1 MKKILLLLSIL
12 FFLAA
17 GNSSQLI
24 SYAKESDELNE
35 YKIYGGGFAATG
47 QIEGSSFST
56 KVYDS
61 SNGLPTSDAMFILGA
76 SDGHIY
82 VGGYSGVFKYD
93 GSSFDRIEGIEG
105 LTSARAIFEDSKG
118 RIWVGTNDNGV
129 VVVDGNESR
138 HFTYKDGLTSSS
150 IRIFAEDNS
159 GNIFVGTTSG
169 VCYIDPAYEVHFLTR
184 YKIADERVLKM
195 DKSPSGTIYGQ
206 ATNGL
211 IFAIDDCK
219 ISQMYDH
226 KVLGFEKITSILADP
241 HKEDMVYIGTEGS
254 YVYYG
259 KFGDKKEN
267 MKRIDV
273 SPISETHWLSYDCGR
288 VWVSSINMLGYIDE
302 DSNFHLIENLPLT
315 SGIEMTTSDYQGNM
329 WVASS
334 TQGVMKLVT
343 NNFINIT
350 EKAGLPSE
358 VTNAAYKFN
367 ENLYIGTNSG
377 LKIVDKN
384 GESFENELT
393 EYIGDARVRDIIS
406 DEKGNLWVATFNH
419 DLGLVCY
426 SAEKEIKSFDK
437 STGMPDNQIRTII
450 VSKDGGIIAAT
461 NGGIAII
468 ENDKVIK
475 KFTSKDGIKNPVF
488 LTLVEGNE
496 GIIFAGS
503 DGDGIYAI
511 DGDNINKIDREEGLT
526 SDVVMR
532 IVKDEKRQ
540 LIWIVTSN
548 SIQYMKDKTI
558 YEVTTFPYNNNY
570 DIYFDDEDN
579 AWILSSY
586 GIYKVKADDMMQDNV
601 TDYRLYTLA
610 NGLPFA
616 ITGNS
621 FGYIDNE
628 GNLYI
633 PGRYGLIGVN
643 INNYF
648 EKNEHVLMGIKSVY
662 CNKEYVLPDKD
673 GVYNIPSTS
682 RRVQITPSVMDYTM
696 VNPTI
701 RLYLEGGK
709 DDGVTYNRDELV
721 PMEFTNLPYGN
732 YKVHIQLLNSSTG
745 EVIQDNAYRIK
756 KSARIDELIF
766 VRVLTVFVFAIIT
779 GLIVWWTLRTTVIS
793 RQYAEITRA
802 KEEAEKANEAKSRFL
817 ANISHEIRTPIN
829 TILGMNEMILR
840 EDSANVPKGY
850 YMSMMNY
857 AFDIRNAADSL
868 LGLINDLLDISKIES
883 GKMHLVEQEYDT
895 ADMLRSII
903 SMIKIKSNEKGLSFD
918 VVVDEIFPK
927 RLYGDAG
934 KIKQVVLNILTNAV
948 KYTSKGGFCL
958 NVSMYE
964 RNGAKAQ
971 IRISVKDTGM
981 GVKEEDME
989 KLFTAYER
997 LDEEKNSSIQGT
1009 GLGLNISR
1017 KFAELMG
1024 GNLWCESVYG
1034 EGSEFIFTFEQII
1047 ADESPVGAFVLEESK
1062 ASGHYVPKFVA
1073 PDADIL
1079 VVDDNPMNLNVLKGL
1094 LKATK
1099 VFVTTADSGEEAIDK
1114 LKDNDYD
1121 VVFLD
1126 HMMPGLDGIET
1137 LAIIREFKPDI
1148 PVYALTANSVAGEDF
1163 YLSKGFNGF
1172 LGKPVDGEALEKTIM
1187 KHLPESKMEKPSEE
1201 DVPAEL
1207 TEIPEDMS
1215 WIYDVE
1221 GINVEEGIKNSGG
1234 VSGFLY
1240 ALDLFLETID
1250 ENTKLIKDAYES
1262 DNIRLYTIK
1271 VHALKSS
1278 CRIIGALDLSNFAK
1292 SLEDAGNQKDIT
1304 FISAK
1309 TDDFLKQYNEYKDKL
1324 SRIIAKQDDNTE
1336 KEMITEENLKDAYEA
1351 LAELIPQ
1358 MDYDSVE
1365 MIVNNLTKYLLP
1377 EEDANKIS
1385 ELNRLL
1391 KKFDWEGM
1399 EDLILK

>member
-1 MKKILLLLSIL
+1 MKKIFVLLSIS
-12 FFLAA
+12 FFLVA
-17 GNSSQLI
+17 GASSQFI
-24 SYAKESDELNE
+24 SNAKVNDELNE
-35 YKIYGGGFAATG
+35 YNIYGGGFAATG
-47 QIEGSSFST
+47 QLEGSSFTT
-56 KVYDS
+56 KIYDS

-129 VVVDGNESR
+129 VVIDGMENK

-150 IRIFAEDNS
+150 IRIFEEDDS
-159 GNIFVGTTSG
+159 GNIFIGTTSG
-169 VCYIDPAYEVHFLTR
+169 VCYIDPDYEVHFLTR
-184 YKIADERVLKM
+184 YKIAGERVLKL

-219 ISQMYDH
+219 VSQMYDH
-226 KVLGFEKITSILADP
+226 NVLGFEKITTILADP
-241 HKEDMVYIGTEGS
+241 YNDDMVYIGTEGS

-259 KFGDKKEN
+259 KFGDKKAN
-267 MKRIDV
+267 MKKINV

-288 VWVSSINMLGYIDE
+288 VWVSSTNMVGYIDE
-302 DSNFHLIENLPLT
+302 GNNFKLFDNVPLK
-315 SGIEMTTSDYQGNM
+315 SGIEMMTSDYQGNM
-329 WVASS
+329 WFASS

-350 EKAGLPSE
+350 EKAGLPAE
-358 VTNAAYKFN
+358 VTNAVCKFN
-367 ENLYIGTNSG
+367 GDLYIGTDSG
-377 LKIVDKN
+377 LKIVDEN
-384 GESFENELT
+384 GRSYENELT
-393 EYIGDARVRDIIS
+393 EFIGDARIRDIVS
-406 DEKGNLWVATFNH
+406 DTDGNIWIGTYNH

-426 SAEKEIKSFDK
+426 TSAKEIKSYNK
-437 STGMPDNQIRTII
+437 NNGMPDNHVRSII
-450 VSKDGGIIAAT
+450 VSKNGSIIAAT
-461 NGGIAII
+461 NGGLAII
-468 ENDKVIK
+468 SGDKVVK
-475 KFTSKDGIKNPVF
+475 KYTSKDGIKNLVF
-488 LTLVEGNE
+488 LTLIEGNE

-511 DGDNINKIDREEGLT
+511 DGNNINKIGREDGLT
-526 SDVVMR
+526 SDVIMR
-532 IVKDEKRQ
+532 FVKDEKRQ

-548 SIQYMKDKTI
+548 SIQYMKDNII

-570 DIYFDDEDN
+570 DIYFDNEDN

-586 GIYKVKADDMMQDNV
+586 GIYKVNADDMAKDDIK
-601 TDYRLYTLA
+601 DYRLYTLS

-621 FGYIDNE
+621 FGYMDKE

-633 PGRYGLIGVN
+633 PGRYGLITVN
-643 INNYF
+643 INQYF
-648 EKNEHVLMGIKSVY
+648 EKNENILMGIKSIY
-662 CNKEYVLPDKD
+662 CNKEIVLPAQD
-673 GVYNIPSTS
+673 GTYNIPSTNG
-682 RRVQITPSVMDYTM
+682 RVQITASVMDYTM

-709 DDGVTYNRDELV
+709 DDGVIYRKDDLA
-721 PMEFTNLPYGN
+721 PLEFTNLPYGN
-732 YKVHIQLLNSSTG
+732 YKMHIQLLDSSTG
-745 EVIQDNAYRIK
+745 EVIQDNSYKIK
-756 KSARIDELIF
+756 KSARLGELMFI
-766 VRVLTVFVFAIIT
+766 RVLIVLACAAIA
-779 GLIVWWTLRTTVIS
+779 GSIVWWVLRTTVIS
-793 RQYAEITRA
+793 KQYAEIKRA
-802 KEEAEKANEAKSRFL
+802 KEEAESANEAKSRFL

-829 TILGMNEMILR
+829 TIMGMNEMILR
-840 EDSANVPKGY
+840 EDSTNVPKGY
-850 YMSMMNY
+850 YMSMINY
-857 AFDIRNAADSL
+857 SLDIRNASESL

-895 ADMLRSII
+895 AEMLRSII

-918 VVVDEIFPK
+918 VVVDEILPK
-927 RLYGDAG
+927 KLYGDVG
-934 KIKQVVLNILTNAV
+934 KIKQVVLNLLTNSV
-948 KYTSKGGFCL
+948 KYTSTGGFCL
-958 NVSMYE
+958 NVSMNE
-964 RNGAKAQ
+964 RNGIKAG

-1047 ADESPVGAFVLEESK
+1047 ADESPLGAFIPEDNKVK
-1062 ASGHYVPKFVA
+1062 GPYVPKFVA

-1079 VVDDNPMNLNVLKGL
+1079 VVDDNPMNLNVFKGL

-1099 VFVTTADSGEEAIDK
+1099 VFVTTADSGEEAIEK

-1137 LAIIREFKPDI
+1137 LSIIREFKPDI
-1148 PVYALTANSVAGEDF
+1148 PVYALTANSVAGEEF
-1163 YLSKGFNGF
+1163 YISKGFNGF
-1172 LGKPVDGEALEKTIM
+1172 LSKPVEGEALEKTIM
-1187 KHLPESKMEKPSEE
+1187 KHLPETKMEKPSEE
-1201 DVPAEL
+1201 DAPVEL

-1215 WIYDVE
+1215 WIYEVE
-1221 GINVEEGIKNSGG
+1221 GINVDEGIKNSGG
-1234 VSGFLY
+1234 ISGFMY
-1240 ALDLFLETID
+1240 ALDLFLDTID

-1278 CRIIGALDLSNFAK
+1278 CRIIGALELSDFAK
-1292 SLEDAGNQKDIT
+1292 SLEDAGNNKDT
-1304 FISAK
+1304 SYISAN
-1309 TDDFLKQYNEYKDKL
+1309 TDDFLKKYNEYKDKL
-1324 SRIIAKQDDNTE
+1324 SRIIVKQEDETE

-1365 MIVNNLTKYLLP
+1365 MIVDNLTKYLLP